1 MNTKLVKYVYAFC
14 VDNDFKDVYDFNTYG
29 ITHNEL
35 KLPHV
40 SILSQ
45 EGKEIDRLLS
55 EREANLK
62 MKSLIKQTG
71 WFKSTMYLVLLKVGN
86 WLRGANHE

>member
-1 MNTKLVKYVYAFC
+1 MDKKLIKYVYAFC
-14 VDNDFKDVYDFNTYG
+14 IDNNFNDVYDFNTYG
-29 ITHNEL
+29 IIHKEL

-45 EGKEIDRLLS
+45 EGKEIDRMLA

-62 MKSLIKQTG
+62 IKSLIKQTG
-71 WFKSTMYLVLLKVGN
+71 WFKASMYLLLLKLGN
-86 WLRGANHE
+86 WLRC